1 MKISCSCG
9 EVFCSNLA
17 EDIVNFLADHSRCEP
32 PAVTRAREILEECG
46 IVDVQGTP
54 ADQLRPLVE
63 LVEELNTRRLEK
75 YNAPEPFK
83 LKPVVD
89 PFVVK
94 HYTGSD
100 RPIIKGNG
108 FDGLEVGETREEAEE
123 FIAFVNLYM
132 GAKK

>member
-1 MKISCSCG
+1 MK
-9 EVFCSNLA
+9 A
-17 EDIVNFLADHSRCEP
+17 HSVCEESVEP